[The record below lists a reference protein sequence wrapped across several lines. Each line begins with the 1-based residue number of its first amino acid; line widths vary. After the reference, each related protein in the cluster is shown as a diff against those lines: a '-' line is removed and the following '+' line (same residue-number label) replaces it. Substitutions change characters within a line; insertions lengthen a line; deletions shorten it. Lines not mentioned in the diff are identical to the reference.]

1 MAIPVQKLPSL
12 EEAYAGTL
20 FGAAAPINPDE
31 KKVVMVEP
39 SELIEIENQPFHPY
53 PPYRLAEL
61 AEDIKENGQIN
72 PCTVRQ
78 LNGKKFI
85 LAGRNRKKACELAGL
100 KVACIFIECDDAT
113 ANLILVN
120 SNLNQ
125 RQKLLPS
132 ELAFAYK
139 LQKESYE
146 AKGQRKSTAAVA
158 EGNNENVK
166 KIQRYIKLTDLIPD
180 LLKMVD
186 DDQLPVMVGYELSYL
201 SPSNMDSLFSYLCAD
216 PKQDVSVSQA
226 KELRDSGSEIE
237 FTTLWLNDFFAGR
250 ILPEQPKDLSSL
262 KRFSYRDK
270 VFFIQ
275 EDKEN
280 PKKYAAYFT
289 LGNSDA
295 LRLGTIPDAFDT
307 PAQAES
313 ALIEYAAM
321 RGYVEVGK
329 ADVPESEPTAENDT
343 SDEDDYDT
351 SLPFKQEQEPES
363 KTTGA
368 SATTTRFESGNEYQ
382 MEPKSLID
390 RQDNPGSPL
399 QTKNNPSVKEPTFP
413 PSVPPT
419 ENADDKSEPQ
429 MDTPFN
435 QPLGVNK
442 QISKEQILEMTN
454 NQMRDEFLD
463 SWPEWPLLVEVP
475 EIQLTV
481 REIVLPDCKRIVSM
495 EYSEND
501 TSYRDCYF
509 QLLNANEGISPI
521 NDISCANV
529 LEHLKKLRMA
539 YTQIK

>member
-1 MAIPVQKLPSL
+1 MAIQAQKLPSL

-20 FGAAAPINPDE
+20 FGATTPINPDE
-31 KKVVMVEP
+31 KKVVMVDP
-39 SELIEIENQPFHPY
+39 SELIEIEDQPFHPY

-78 LNGKKFI
+78 LDGKKFI

-146 AKGQRKSTAAVA
+146 AKGQKKSTAAVA
-158 EGNNENVK
+158 EENNENVK
-166 KIQRYIKLTDLIPD
+166 KIQRYIKLTDLLPE
-180 LLKMVD
+180 LFKMVD

-201 SPSNMDSLFSYLCAD
+201 SLSNMESLFSYLSD
-216 PKQDVSVSQA
+216 NPKQDVSVFQA
-226 KELRDSGSEIE
+226 KELRDYGSEIA
-237 FTTLWLNDFFAGR
+237 FTTLWLSDFFAGR
-250 ILPEQPKDLSSL
+250 ILPEQPQDLGSL

-289 LGNSDA
+289 LGNSEA
-295 LRLGTIPDAFDT
+295 LRLGTIPDTFGT

-321 RGYVEVGK
+321 RGYVEIGK
-329 ADVPESEPTAENDT
+329 VDVPESEPTAEHDP
-343 SDEDDYDT
+343 SDEHNYDT
-351 SLPFKQEQEPES
+351 SLPFQQEQETKFKMS
-363 KTTGA
+363 GA
-368 SATTTRFESGNEYQ
+368 SATTTHNDNSIDYQEPEPTEESEYDSGRS
-382 MEPKSLID
+382 M
-390 RQDNPGSPL
+390 
-399 QTKNNPSVKEPTFP
+399 QTNNNPSMEVTTSPLPT
-413 PSVPPT
+413 VPNIDET
-419 ENADDKSEPQ
+419 DIKSEPQ
-429 MDTPFN
+429 INDASAN
-435 QPLGVNK
+435 QQLSSSK
-442 QISKEQILEMTN
+442 RISEEQIMKITN
-454 NQMRDEFLD
+454 NLMRDKFLD
-463 SWPEWPLLVEVP
+463 GWPEWPILVEVP

-481 REIVLPDCKRIVSM
+481 REIVLPDCKRIVSL
-495 EYSEND
+495 EYGKIK
-501 TSYRDCYF
+501 TSYRNSYF
-509 QLLNANEGISPI
+509 QLLNVNEGINPF
-521 NDISCANV
+521 NDLGRANII
-529 LEHLKKLRMA
+529 EHLKNLRMEYA
-539 YTQIK
+539 K